1 MENPIEESNI
11 YKNMNDEEISRK
23 ELQDKLNSGE
33 DSSTHQIN
41 QETTSESTK
50 QNNEMETMENMDEES
65 KDLADDQVTF

>member
-23 ELQDKLNSGE
+23 ELQDKLNSSE

-50 QNNEMETMENMDEES
+50 QTNEMETMENMDEES